1 MLIKS
6 KIACDREKTL
16 IPNFVKKGK
25 IQEKIPVRIMDNASF
40 GYYHIKIFKNYKAK
54 KMNLRK
60 GDENIVDSQSL
71 KKISEKTWKAIINKK
86 N

>member
-1 MLIKS
+1 MIVIGK
-6 KIACDREKTL
+6 KAL

-54 KMNLRK
+54 KMILRK
-60 GDENIVDSQSL
+60 GDENIVDSKLL